1 MNIFLDNCL
10 SPRYAK
16 SLDALSDRDG
26 YRVYHLQDK
35 FSRDAKDPDW
45 IRALGAEGNW
55 IIVSGDTRI
64 IRSVELR
71 KEWSSARLTA
81 FFLAPGWMKVS
92 YWPQITMLVRWWPKI
107 LEQARL
113 VERGTG
119 FEVPYR
125 PPGKFKPV
133 IGRR

>member
-1 MNIFLDNCL
+1 MNFFLDNCL

-16 SLDALSDRDG
+16 SLDALSGRDG
-26 YRVYHLQDK
+26 HGVVHLQDR
-35 FSRDAKDPDW
+35 FPRDARDPDW
-45 IRALGAEGNW
+45 IRALGSESDW
-55 IIVSGDTRI
+55 VVVSGDTRI
-64 IRSVELR
+64 VRSVELR
-71 KEWSSARLTA
+71 KEWRAARLTA

-92 YWPQITMLVRWWPKI
+92 YWPQIAMLVRWWPRI

-119 FEVPYR
+119 FEVPFR
-125 PPGKFKPV
+125 APGQFKPI